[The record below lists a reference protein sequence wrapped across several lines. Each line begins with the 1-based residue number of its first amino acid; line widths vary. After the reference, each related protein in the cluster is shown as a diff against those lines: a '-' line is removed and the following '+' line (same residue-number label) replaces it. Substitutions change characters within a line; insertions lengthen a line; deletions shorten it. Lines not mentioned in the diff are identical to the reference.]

1 MTFLDCA
8 LQENDPA
15 SDAINA
21 DIGSGLTAR
30 NLQDMRAFINLA
42 DFTCALLPAC
52 GPHMFKGWAYL
63 VTLELVA
70 ASGQRPLLSG
80 FHRMLTVS
88 MGLTNAAGLLQPSG
102 TLSAHTLE
110 SQRSACLSDGC
121 FVVYVSSSL
130 SR

>member
-1 MTFLDCA
+1 MTSLNCA
-8 LQENDPA
+8 VQETDPA
-15 SDAINA
+15 SEAINA

-52 GPHMFKGWAYL
+52 GPGMFKGWTYL

-80 FHRMLTVS
+80 FYRMLTVS
-88 MGLTNAAGLLQPSG
+88 MGLTSAAGLLQPSG
-102 TLSAHTLE
+102 TCSAHTLE
-110 SQRSACLSDGC
+110 SQRSACLADG
-121 FVVYVSSSL
+121 
-130 SR
+130 